1 MNQEPKKSSALKYVA
16 IGCVA
21 AILLIVC
28 AFGSCMVMGGGA
40 AMFAVS
46 APADQTKGYFADL
59 RAQNYQGALSRM
71 SPTYQ
76 ASHPLATFQ
85 QSVAAVPALTQQ
97 TDDTINSRSVM
108 NGVATMS
115 GTLTTPLGAVPVAVT
130 LTGSGDAWTIDA
142 VVVSGVPLQ

>member
-1 MNQEPKKSSALKYVA
+1 MHQQPKKSSALKYVA

-21 AILLIVC
+21 VLLLIVC

-71 SPTYQ
+71 SPMVRSMCPE
-76 ASHPLATFQ
+76 ASGW
-85 QSVAAVPALTQQ
+85 
-97 TDDTINSRSVM
+97 NVM
-108 NGVATMS
+108 
-115 GTLTTPLGAVPVAVT
+115 
-130 LTGSGDAWTIDA
+130 
-142 VVVSGVPLQ
+142 